1 MPAPYYVSPEQI
13 MQEKEDFAR
22 KGIEKAKEVIV
33 LEYRDGILM
42 VAENPLTT
50 VFKISEIYDRIALAA
65 TGLYP
70 DYEALRYAGIQ
81 GAEIKGFTF
90 NREDVT
96 ARWLANQYSQQIG
109 AIYRQPDVKPLEV
122 ELLLCEIREDP
133 SSNNRIYHLSFD
145 GTFWEDSEYTVIGGR
160 ADEITSFLEN
170 EYSAGLD
177 LSGAVKLAA
186 RTFESIEAKADEAD
200 RYQVTAETI
209 EAAILDETRNRR
221 KFRRL
226 LPDELSE
233 ILSP

>member
-33 LEYRDGILM
+33 LEYRGGILM
-42 VAENPLTT
+42 VAENPLAT

-109 AIYRQPDVKPLEV
+109 AIYRQPDAKPLEV
-122 ELLLCEIREDP
+122 EILLCEIREDSA
-133 SSNNRIYHLSFD
+133 SSNRIYHLSFD
-145 GTFWEDSEYTVIGGR
+145 GTFWEDNEYTVIGGR
-160 ADEITSFLEN
+160 ADEIAGLLED
-170 EYSAGLD
+170 EYSNDLD
-177 LSGAVKLAA
+177 LNGAVRLAA
-186 RTFESIEAKADEAD
+186 RTFETIEAGVDEAE
-200 RYQVTAETI
+200 RYQVTAATI
-209 EAAILDETRNRR
+209 EAAVLDENRNRR

-233 ILSP
+233 ILSA

>member
-13 MQEKEDFAR
+13 YLEKEDFAR

-33 LEYRDGILM
+33 LEYQDGIMM
-42 VAENPLTT
+42 VAENPLAT

-81 GAEIKGFTF
+81 GAEVKGFTF

-109 AIYRQPDVKPLEV
+109 AIYRQPDAKPLEV
-122 ELLLCEIREDP
+122 ELLLCEIRED
-133 SSNNRIYHLSFD
+133 SSSSNRIYHLSFD
-145 GTFWEDSEYTVIGGR
+145 GTFWEDNEYTVIGGR
-160 ADEITSFLEN
+160 ADEITGLLEN
-170 EYSAGLD
+170 EYNNGLD
-177 LSGAVKLAA
+177 LRSAVKLAA
-186 RTFESIEAKADEAD
+186 KTFETVEAEVDEAD
-200 RYQVTAETI
+200 RYEITADTI
-209 EAAILDETRNRR
+209 EAAVLDGTRNRR

-233 ILSP
+233 ILSA

>member
-42 VAENPLTT
+42 VAENPLAT

-109 AIYRQPDVKPLEV
+109 AIYRQPDMKPLEV
-122 ELLLCEIREDP
+122 ELLLCEIREDS

-145 GTFWEDSEYTVIGGR
+145 GTFWEDNQYTVIGGR
-160 ADEITSFLEN
+160 ADEIAGILED
-170 EYSAGLD
+170 EYSDGLD
-177 LSGAVKLAA
+177 LSGAVRLAA
-186 RTFESIEAKADEAD
+186 RTFERIEAGVDEAE

-209 EAAILDETRNRR
+209 EAAVLDETLNRR
-221 KFRRL
+221 KFKRL
-226 LPDELSE
+226 LPEELSE
-233 ILSP
+233 ILSA

>member
-42 VAENPLTT
+42 VAENPLAT

-109 AIYRQPDVKPLEV
+109 AIYRQPDAKPLEV
-122 ELLLCEIREDP
+122 ELLLCEIRED
-133 SSNNRIYHLSFD
+133 SSSSNRIYHLSFD
-145 GTFWEDSEYTVIGGR
+145 GTFWEDNGYTVIGGR
-160 ADEITSFLEN
+160 ADEIAAILEN
-170 EYSAGLD
+170 EYSDGLD
-177 LSGAVKLAA
+177 LGGAVRLAA
-186 RTFESIEAKADEAD
+186 RTFETIESEVDEAE

-209 EAAILDETRNRR
+209 EAAVLDEALNRR
-221 KFRRL
+221 KFKRL

-233 ILSP
+233 ILSA